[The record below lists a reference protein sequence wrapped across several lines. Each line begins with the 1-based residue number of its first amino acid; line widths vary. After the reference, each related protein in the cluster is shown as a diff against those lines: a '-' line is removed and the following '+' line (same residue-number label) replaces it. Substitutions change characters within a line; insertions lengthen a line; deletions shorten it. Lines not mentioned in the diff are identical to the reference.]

1 MGFADASASERP
13 YLPPAVAVST
23 VAFALR
29 PPPGASTLDAD
40 AAADGEASAAPATLW
55 IPLVRRTREP
65 FRGRWALPGGPT
77 RWNETLTD
85 TALRSIRAAAGCT
98 PGYLEQLYAFGGVE
112 RSADAARLVTIAYW
126 AMLGEGDLDAAVG
139 AGAAAAAED
148 RPSDSGA
155 GSADG
160 PWNRV
165 TTAPSTSRRWDDP
178 RDPPPLQ
185 PFDAASPDSEGN
197 VAWCSADRL
206 PELAFDH
213 AGIIAYALARLRSK
227 TEYAAVA
234 HRFLG
239 PTFTIGRLRAVHEAV
254 LGAAVD
260 PANFRR
266 QMLARGVLVDT
277 GERETGAAHRPARLY
292 RFSNDAAPEPP
303 DARPHPRRSA

>member
-29 PPPGASTLDAD
+29 PPPGASTLDE
-40 AAADGEASAAPATLW
+40 AARSGDDGTAPATLW

-85 TALRSIRAAAGCT
+85 TALRSIRAAARCT

-126 AMLGEGDLDAAVG
+126 AMIGEGDLDAED
-139 AGAAAAAED
+139 AAAAAD
-148 RPSDSGA
+148 AADA
-155 GSADG
+155 ADG
-160 PWNRV
+160 PASRAAASSASPAA
-165 TTAPSTSRRWDDP
+165 TTPGTGRRWDDP
-178 RDPPPLQ
+178 GDPAPLRQ
-185 PFDAASPDSEGN
+185 LDDGRPDAEGN

-213 AGIIAYALARLRSK
+213 ADIIAYALARLRSK

-239 PTFTIGRLRAVHEAV
+239 PTFSIGRLRAVHEAV

-266 QMLARGVLVDT
+266 QMLARGALVDT

-303 DARPHPRRSA
+303 DARPHSRRSA